1 MRILN
6 FLLLIIFGSV
16 AHASVFELPY
26 LPEEEITIDGK
37 LDEDIYSRL
46 VFHPLSAIDRKEPAD
61 PPTTAAMFTNGRI
74 LYIAIRAKTEGAVPV
89 PAENDPFSYDREL
102 LEFFIAPRIDQP
114 KYYHW
119 ALDTAGRTVSN
130 IGIANANDYNFP
142 WQHATSID
150 REAYMTEAAIPL
162 DSLELPDGLKRG
174 EKLAVNLCRVSET
187 GGDHLHSFVV
197 LGGSFHQRDLFPVW
211 VAGSFRE
218 GAAEELKK
226 MFPNGDGKLQQ
237 KLSQIVDAAS
247 YRTFL
252 AEMEAYR
259 RKLSRRDFADKG
271 FAVWPIDPFSPPTTF
286 FLPTAADTR
295 KEIQATALRHERITL
310 ALGLANVT
318 EKPIRFRVV
327 PSRFLTSGNQK
338 VRTEEACRIQRLVET
353 RLRTGGTQ
361 RDALIELDIHDV
373 ADCRPGENEL
383 VYVTVD
389 TSKLTPGEW
398 EFSLNLEPT
407 LETTLRRTFPITVK
421 VKQTELPLEG
431 EPYSLNFPWY
441 DYMSVSGADQSEAY
455 RSAVLQNQKEN
466 GTNFHLIAASN
477 VDTFSISADETGKP
491 IGTIN
496 CGELDRQIAVFGVRN
511 QLFLLGTSYRALGCE
526 PGKFDVGELKR
537 EFAETMD
544 VFRRELAK
552 RGIAESQI
560 AWYIAD
566 EPDANRAKQAVPAA
580 KLLKQYAP
588 KQNIFCT
595 FYPEMGVEPLKIL
608 LPYVNLWCP
617 SFAAT
622 PEQMQLIG
630 GRARIFYAVSN
641 RTYPPYGAYRLYL
654 WRALSRQASGA
665 AFWSYD
671 DVGHEEN
678 SSMWDDFDGG
688 RSDYAVIYEGSRK
701 PQGSIRQLAWF
712 RGIQDWRILIIAQN
726 SPQLRPLAQEALEKV
741 LGTSA
746 PLADSYIERI
756 REKLN

>member
-187 GGDHLHSFVV
+187 GGAHLHSFVV

-211 VAGSFRE
+211 VVGSFRE
-218 GAAEELKK
+218 GAAVELKK

-237 KLSQIVDAAS
+237 KLSQVADAAS
-247 YRTFL
+247 YSTFL
-252 AEMEAYR
+252 AEMEAYK

-271 FAVWPIDPFSPPTTF
+271 FAIWPTDPFSPPTTF
-286 FLPTAADTR
+286 FLPAAADAR
-295 KEIQATALRHERITL
+295 KGIQATALRNERITL

-544 VFRRELAK
+544 AFRRELAS

-566 EPDANRAKQAVPAA
+566 EPDVNRAKQAVPAA

-595 FYPEMGVEPLKIL
+595 FYPEMGVEPLKVL

-654 WRALSRQASGA
+654 WRALLRQASGA

-671 DVGHEEN
+671 DVGHGEN

>member
-1 MRILN
+1 M
-6 FLLLIIFGSV
+6 
-16 AHASVFELPY
+16 
-26 LPEEEITIDGK
+26 
-37 LDEDIYSRL
+37 
-46 VFHPLSAIDRKEPAD
+46 
-61 PPTTAAMFTNGRI
+61 
-74 LYIAIRAKTEGAVPV
+74 
-89 PAENDPFSYDREL
+89 
-102 LEFFIAPRIDQP
+102 
-114 KYYHW
+114 
-119 ALDTAGRTVSN
+119 
-130 IGIANANDYNFP
+130 
-142 WQHATSID
+142 
-150 REAYMTEAAIPL
+150 
-162 DSLELPDGLKRG
+162 
-174 EKLAVNLCRVSET
+174 
-187 GGDHLHSFVV
+187 
-197 LGGSFHQRDLFPVW
+197 
-211 VAGSFRE
+211 
-218 GAAEELKK
+218 
-226 MFPNGDGKLQQ
+226 
-237 KLSQIVDAAS
+237 
-247 YRTFL
+247 
-252 AEMEAYR
+252 
-259 RKLSRRDFADKG
+259 
-271 FAVWPIDPFSPPTTF
+271 
-286 FLPTAADTR
+286 
-295 KEIQATALRHERITL
+295 
-310 ALGLANVT
+310 
-318 EKPIRFRVV
+318 
-327 PSRFLTSGNQK
+327 
-338 VRTEEACRIQRLVET
+338 ET

-544 VFRRELAK
+544 AFRRELAS

-566 EPDANRAKQAVPAA
+566 EPDVNRAKQAVPAA

-595 FYPEMGVEPLKIL
+595 FYPEMGVEPLKVL

-654 WRALSRQASGA
+654 WRALLRQASGA

-671 DVGHEEN
+671 DVGHGEN

>member
-74 LYIAIRAKTEGAVPV
+74 LYIAIRAKTEGSVPV

-150 REAYMTEAAIPL
+150 RETYMTEAAIPL

-211 VAGSFRE
+211 VVGSFRE
-218 GAAEELKK
+218 GAAVELKK

-237 KLSQIVDAAS
+237 KLSQVADAAS
-247 YRTFL
+247 YSTFL
-252 AEMEAYR
+252 AEMEAYK

-271 FAVWPIDPFSPPTTF
+271 FAIWPTDPFSPPTTF
-286 FLPTAADTR
+286 FLPAAADAR
-295 KEIQATALRHERITL
+295 KGIQATALRNERITL

-318 EKPIRFRVV
+318 EKPVRFRVV
-327 PSRFLTSGNQK
+327 PSRFLTSGDKK
-338 VRTEEACRIQRLVET
+338 VRAEEACRIQRLMET

-389 TSKLTPGEW
+389 TSKLTPGKW

-407 LETTLRRTFPITVK
+407 LETVLRRTFPITVT

-466 GTNFHLIAASN
+466 GTNFHLVAASDVN
-477 VDTFSISADETGKP
+477 IFSISADEAGKP
-491 IGTIN
+491 VGTIN
-496 CGELDRQIAVFGVRN
+496 CRELDRQIAVFGVRN
-511 QLFLLGTSYRALGCE
+511 QMFLLGTSYRALGCE
-526 PGKFDVGELKR
+526 PGKFDAAELERK
-537 EFAETMD
+537 FAETMD
-544 VFRRELAK
+544 AFRRELAS

-560 AWYIAD
+560 AWYITD
-566 EPDANRAKQAVPAA
+566 EPDVNRAKQAAPAA

-595 FYPEMGVEPLKIL
+595 FYPEMGVEPLKVL

-654 WRALSRQASGA
+654 WRALLRKASGA

-671 DVGHEEN
+671 DVGHGEN
-678 SSMWDDFDGG
+678 SSMWDDSDGG
-688 RSDYAVIYEGSRK
+688 RSDYAVIYEGSRG

-712 RGIQDWRILIIAQN
+712 RGIQDWRILVLAQN
-726 SPQLRPLAQEALEKV
+726 SPQLRPLVQEALEKV
-741 LGTSA
+741 PGTSA
-746 PLADSYIERI
+746 PLADAYIERI